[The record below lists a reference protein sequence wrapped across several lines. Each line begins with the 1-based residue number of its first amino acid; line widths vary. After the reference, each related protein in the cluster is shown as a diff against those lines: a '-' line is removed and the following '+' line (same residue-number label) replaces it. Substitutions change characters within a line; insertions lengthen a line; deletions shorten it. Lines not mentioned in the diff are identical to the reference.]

1 MIMAKE
7 NKYLMEQ
14 ELMEAF
20 TYAEDAKIGMPDIEA
35 ELLKVRKNA
44 AKHTKSSSGFTR
56 IASVAASVVVV
67 LALVWS
73 VKSYI
78 SLPQNSHNGNN
89 KNFCVAYV
97 AGERITNEQEVLNL
111 IEENIT
117 NMNSE
122 DDIIDCQLSD
132 FFKD

>member
-7 NKYLMEQ
+7 NKYQLEQ

-20 TYAEDAKIGMPDIEA
+20 TYAENAEIGMPDIES
-35 ELLKVRKNA
+35 ELLLIRQRASRFTRN
-44 AKHTKSSSGFTR
+44 SSIVER

-97 AGERITNEQEVLNL
+97 AGERITNEQQVLNMMAED
-111 IEENIT
+111 IM

-122 DDIIDCQLSD
+122 SDIISSQLND
-132 FFKD
+132 FFNE